1 MNSARQK
8 IPGFEKQGRSM
19 KVHLGRFPKT
29 GECKVSIRIDRWDT
43 YDMDQTLAML
53 IVPMLKQLK
62 ESKQGA
68 PNTDSADVPKRLRAT
83 KRLTHDGLDKHH
95 FARWDW
101 ILDEMIWTFEA
112 ILEGDHQFFDHS
124 AVDDSA
130 DLMERVK
137 QVKMDRRGLRK
148 HEERIQNGLRLFGR
162 YYLSLWG

>member
-29 GECKVSIRIDRWDT
+29 GERKVSIRIDRWDT

-68 PNTDSADVPKRLRAT
+68 PNTDSAD
-83 KRLTHDGLDKHH
+83 
-95 FARWDW
+95 
-101 ILDEMIWTFEA
+101 
-112 ILEGDHQFFDHS
+112 
-124 AVDDSA
+124 
-130 DLMERVK
+130 LMERVK

-148 HEERIQNGLRLFGR
+148 HEERIQNGLRLFGA
-162 YYLSLWG
+162 L